1 MDRKQ
6 GPPELPKTLAA
17 SAPAPVLEQGTLFAN
32 RYRIGDEIGRGGMGV
47 VFKAEDTKL
56 KRPVALKLL
65 PFEHA
70 RSPEARERFVR
81 EAQAAAALDHPNI
94 CPVHEVEEEAGLMY
108 IAMAYVD
115 GISLK
120 ARIAREPLEVAEAL
134 EVALQVAEGLGEA
147 HRKGVIHRDIKPA
160 NILLAA
166 TGPVRITD
174 FGVAQMEGS
183 GGLTRT
189 GVIMGTAA
197 YMSPEQALGEKVD
210 HRTDIWSFGCLLYE
224 MLTGRS
230 PFRRDH
236 EQAVLMA
243 VVHAEPEPLSVLR
256 PDVPVDLES
265 ILERCL
271 QKNPLNRYLDVQA
284 LINDLKA
291 VDLRDVATTS
301 GRSPRKPSPSIAVLP
316 FANMSADP
324 EQDYFAEGIAE
335 ELLNAL
341 AHIHDLRV
349 VARTS
354 AFALKGMNLDIR
366 EIGRK
371 LNVKTVLE
379 GSVRK
384 AGNRLRITAQLIS
397 VEDGFHLWSE
407 RYDRDMA
414 DIFAIQDEIT
424 AAIVDSLKVA
434 LKLGERVALRKR
446 STDDPEAYNLYLK
459 GLYFFA
465 RPSPESLE
473 KALNCYQT
481 AIRKDPGFAQAY
493 AGMGQIFAFL
503 GIYNF
508 APPAEMLPK
517 AKAALEK
524 ALSLDE
530 GLAEAHA
537 AAGMLA
543 HWLEWDWEAA
553 GRSFDRAL
561 ALNPGDAM
569 AHANRGWFMVTMKR
583 PDEAVREIKKAQELD
598 PLMPHYYAW
607 SIGIHRDV
615 GRVDEALREFRKAL
629 EIDPHHG
636 LAYWHGALAYAVSG
650 LLDEALDTLEE
661 SRKLVVLPGWTE
673 GVLAYVY
680 HLKGDHERAERI
692 LDGMIEQKKTIMQ
705 TSSVMIA
712 WVAGHL
718 GKPDLAF
725 EFLDRAYEERDILMA
740 SIHIN
745 CTWLWHSMT
754 ADPRYKA
761 LLAKMKLDF

>member
-70 RSPEARERFVR
+70 RSPDARERFVR

-94 CPVHEVEEEAGLMY
+94 CPVYEVEEEAGLMY

-115 GISLK
+115 GMSLK

-183 GGLTRT
+183 KDLTRT

-224 MLTGRS
+224 MLTGRG

-243 VVHAEPEPLSVLR
+243 VVHAEPEPLSASR

-316 FANMSADP
+316 FADMSPDKD
-324 EQDYFAEGIAE
+324 QDYFAEGIAE
-335 ELLNAL
+335 ELINAL

-371 LNVKTVLE
+371 LDVKTVLE

-384 AGNRLRITAQLIS
+384 AGNRLRDHGPAHQRGGR
-397 VEDGFHLWSE
+397 VP
-407 RYDRDMA
+407 
-414 DIFAIQDEIT
+414 
-424 AAIVDSLKVA
+424 SLV
-434 LKLGERVALRKR
+434 GALRPGHGRHLRHPGRDHGGHRGQLEGGLESWGKSR
-446 STDDPEAYNLYLK
+446 PPEAVHRRPG
-459 GLYFFA
+459 GL
-465 RPSPESLE
+465 
-473 KALNCYQT
+473 
-481 AIRKDPGFAQAY
+481 
-493 AGMGQIFAFL
+493 
-503 GIYNF
+503 
-508 APPAEMLPK
+508 
-517 AKAALEK
+517 
-524 ALSLDE
+524 
-530 GLAEAHA
+530 
-537 AAGMLA
+537 
-543 HWLEWDWEAA
+543 
-553 GRSFDRAL
+553 
-561 ALNPGDAM
+561 
-569 AHANRGWFMVTMKR
+569 
-583 PDEAVREIKKAQELD
+583 
-598 PLMPHYYAW
+598 
-607 SIGIHRDV
+607 
-615 GRVDEALREFRKAL
+615 
-629 EIDPHHG
+629 
-636 LAYWHGALAYAVSG
+636 
-650 LLDEALDTLEE
+650 
-661 SRKLVVLPGWTE
+661 
-673 GVLAYVY
+673 
-680 HLKGDHERAERI
+680 
-692 LDGMIEQKKTIMQ
+692 
-705 TSSVMIA
+705 
-712 WVAGHL
+712 
-718 GKPDLAF
+718 
-725 EFLDRAYEERDILMA
+725 
-740 SIHIN
+740 
-745 CTWLWHSMT
+745 
-754 ADPRYKA
+754 
-761 LLAKMKLDF
+761 